1 MKAVQEA
8 TEVTDWWFIAS
19 SKGRLFNSQSGSRA
33 RDTSEKAKALTV
45 QSMHEKV
52 KWQLEI

>member
-8 TEVTDWWFIAS
+8 TEVTHWRFIAC
-19 SKGRLFNSQSGSRA
+19 SKGGLFNSWSDSRA